1 MDLHNYLGKT
11 IIVTFD
17 DGLTVTGL
25 ADGFSMAQDNEEF
38 GEDELIL
45 RTDVYPAVVVRPSEI
60 ASIQVLEPAQ
70 SKKRFPLVAAS
81 L

>member
-1 MDLHNYLGKT
+1 M
-11 IIVTFD
+11 
-17 DGLTVTGL
+17 
-25 ADGFSMAQDNEEF
+25 QP
-38 GEDELIL
+38 LIL
-45 RTDVYPAVVVRPSEI
+45 KTDAYPAVVVRPSEI